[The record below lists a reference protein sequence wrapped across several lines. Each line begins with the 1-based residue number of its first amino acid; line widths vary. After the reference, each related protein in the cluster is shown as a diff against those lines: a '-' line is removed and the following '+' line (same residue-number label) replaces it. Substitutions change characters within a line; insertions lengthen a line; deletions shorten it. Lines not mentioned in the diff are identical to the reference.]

1 MMCVSAAADKVN
13 KIMNPTMCVVLLV
26 FVSTERKLRKLKR
39 GKKSRPILTS
49 QQQQKKINIPKY
61 TQCLLLLRSL
71 NFPSQFS

>member
-39 GKKSRPILTS
+39 GKKSRPTHFS
-49 QQQQKKINIPKY
+49 TAAEKNKY
-61 TQCLLLLRSL
+61 TKIHTMSSSSSL
-71 NFPSQFS
+71 S